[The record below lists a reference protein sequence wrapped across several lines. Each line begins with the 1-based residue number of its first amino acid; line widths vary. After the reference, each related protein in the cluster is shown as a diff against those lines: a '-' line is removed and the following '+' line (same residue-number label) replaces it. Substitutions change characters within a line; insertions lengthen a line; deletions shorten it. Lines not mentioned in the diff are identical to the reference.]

1 MGANQALVDTL
12 LATFSSL
19 PIEERIV
26 LELLSVHYDPLISSK
41 ALNLV
46 NLASKRNVSVK
57 PLGLPT
63 WKRLSKKLRTAGLL
77 QGRAGTIQCNS
88 KIVDAITR
96 NALGE
101 GRLNTHLQVLY
112 EYRPDMDPE
121 NSLYGVN
128 YTYDGI
134 LAKLRLAVHTN
145 DVEGFV
151 FIREDWYGRGW
162 YLGVAPFA
170 WEQRLFGHPL
180 DVGWLQTR
188 EPLICYE
195 AIYRLVQDAHE
206 KLLTADHLSGVLGDA
221 ASELSPGQAL
231 RALAIEHALLCGN
244 FEAAERWLHGDTTA
258 GAELYRGWLCSV
270 RGQREN
276 AAAHFESGMVM
287 VRKSERKR
295 EVILAGL
302 LGPLYV
308 LGLISTGERP
318 RLSAAHNY
326 VDKALRE
333 SEVPPLHEALRCAIL
348 LAEGKVEV
356 AKAAVGNID
365 RSSVSELIPLD
376 ALFVYIAFCWC
387 DDGAAR
393 TFHKEIR
400 ALENRAARAG

>member
-26 LELLSVHYDPLISSK
+26 LELVSVHYDPLTSSK
-41 ALNLV
+41 ALSIV

-112 EYRPDMDPE
+112 GYRPDMDPE

-151 FIREDWYGRGW
+151 FLREDWYGRGW

-170 WEQRLFGHPL
+170 WEQGLFGHPL
-180 DVGWLQTR
+180 DVGWLQTGGIPR
-188 EPLICYE
+188 NSG
-195 AIYRLVQDAHE
+195 R
-206 KLLTADHLSGVLGDA
+206 ADGKPARSLGI
-221 ASELSPGQAL
+221 Q
-231 RALAIEHALLCGN
+231 
-244 FEAAERWLHGDTTA
+244 
-258 GAELYRGWLCSV
+258 SV
-270 RGQREN
+270 RQPLGNCPEGTGSTRN
-276 AAAHFESGMVM
+276 RPPHWTAA
-287 VRKSERKR
+287 
-295 EVILAGL
+295 
-302 LGPLYV
+302 P
-308 LGLISTGERP
+308 RP
-318 RLSAAHNY
+318 RSAS
-326 VDKALRE
+326 K
-333 SEVPPLHEALRCAIL
+333 
-348 LAEGKVEV
+348 
-356 AKAAVGNID
+356 
-365 RSSVSELIPLD
+365 RSMPSRQ
-376 ALFVYIAFCWC
+376 A
-387 DDGAAR
+387 
-393 TFHKEIR
+393 
-400 ALENRAARAG
+400 RAACSSLACGRVGSA